1 MDLISS
7 NGSVMTFVT
16 IVIALVILFTPSLL
30 RNSKT
35 LSIGQ
40 IGGITLTLGITG
52 TFFGVF
58 IGLLNFDTLNI
69 EDSVPELLNGLKLAF
84 LTSLARLIAN
94 IITKV
99 NPKLYGLNQPIE
111 SDDVGEEIVRPLKSM
126 ENENKAVSESIKD
139 LTKSISSDKDTSLV
153 TQIQKIRA
161 INTDGFENMTSSF
174 KDFAEKMV
182 ADNTQNLID
191 ALTDVMKDFNAKIN
205 EQFGENFKELN
216 SSVKLMVEWQKEYKT
231 QVEELIKTYDLISK
245 NMENVDKTLSSTSE
259 SHLEII
265 KSNKE
270 LNDLVKDFSSMV
282 NSFSELGDK
291 ASSSLP
297 IIEKNMDQIV
307 SKADDYINTSLTTI
321 ASNYDEFSDKQQ
333 QVLESYNTNLE
344 KMITSNAER
353 VTQLD
358 EELGNELK
366 KSLDSLGNSLGTLS
380 DKFASD
386 YGPITEKLKKII
398 DSLDIK

>member
-1 MDLISS
+1 
-7 NGSVMTFVT
+7 MTFVT
-16 IVIALVILFTPSLL
+16 IAIALVILFTPSLL

-84 LTSLARLIAN
+84 LTSLAGLIAN
-94 IITKV
+94 IITKI

-111 SDDVGEEIVRPLKSM
+111 SDDVGEEIVRSLKSM

>member
-1 MDLISS
+1 MIIE
-7 NGSVMTFVT
+7 NFTINIVT
-16 IVIALVILFTPSLL
+16 IFAAVIILFTPYFL
-30 RNSKT
+30 RNNKS

-40 IGGITLTLGITG
+40 IGGITLTAGITG

-58 IGLLNFDTLNI
+58 IGLLNFDSLNI
-69 EDSVPELLNGLKLAF
+69 EESVPELLDGLKLAF
-84 LTSLARLIAN
+84 TTSLAGLIAN
-94 IITKV
+94 ILTKL
-99 NPKLYGLNQPIE
+99 NPKIYGLVQPVE
-111 SDDVGEEIVRPLKSM
+111 SDDVGEEIIKSLKAM

-216 SSVKLMVEWQKEYKT
+216 SSVKLMVEWQKEYKI
-231 QVEELIKTYDLISK
+231 QVEKLIETYSKISK
-245 NMENVDKTLSSTSE
+245 NLSEVDNALSSTSE
-259 SHLEII
+259 SHSEII

-270 LNDLVKDFSSMV
+270 LNELVKDFSSMV
-282 NSFSELGDK
+282 DSFSELGNK
-291 ASSSLP
+291 ASTSLP
-297 IIEKNMDQIV
+297 IIERNMESIV
-307 SKADDYINTSLTTI
+307 TKADDYINSSLTKI
-321 ASNYDEFSDKQQ
+321 ASNYDEFSNKQRE
-333 QVLESYNTNLE
+333 VLESYNNNLD
-344 KMITSNAER
+344 KMITNNAER
-353 VTQLD
+353 VVQLD
-358 EELGNELK
+358 EELGNELQ
-366 KSLDSLGNSLGTLS
+366 KSLESLGNSLATLS

-398 DSLDIK
+398 DSLDIKK

>member
-16 IVIALVILFTPSLL
+16 IAIAIAILFTPSLL

-84 LTSLARLIAN
+84 STSLAGLIAN
-94 IITKV
+94 IITKI
-99 NPKLYGLNQPIE
+99 NPKIYGLNQPIE
-111 SDDVGEEIVRPLKSM
+111 SDDVGEEIVRSLKSM

-245 NMENVDKTLSSTSE
+245 NMESVDKTLSSTSE

>member
-16 IVIALVILFTPSLL
+16 IAIALVILFTPSLL

-84 LTSLARLIAN
+84 LTSLAGLIAN
-94 IITKV
+94 IITKI

-111 SDDVGEEIVRPLKSM
+111 SDDVGEEIVRSLKSM

-398 DSLDIK
+398 DYLDIK

>member
-16 IVIALVILFTPSLL
+16 IAIALVILFTPSLL

-84 LTSLARLIAN
+84 LTSLAGLIAN
-94 IITKV
+94 IITKI

-111 SDDVGEEIVRPLKSM
+111 SDDVGEEIVRSLKSM